1 MTRKILVLAPIA
13 FATLGCVP
21 QEKYDD
27 LLTAYRAKERQ
38 TLQAQNEVDRMRS
51 NEATLRGQMQD
62 YVNKLE
68 QAELQIG
75 DQNSE
80 IAGLRTEF
88 EGLLETVGS
97 LDFGPLPAELNEKL
111 VRLASENSNLLAYDE
126 QTGMLQFASDL
137 TFALGSVELNPA
149 AQEAIRALADIMDEG
164 DGLAFEIRVIGH
176 TDNVPLRSGSIYRS
190 NVQLSAQRAISVR
203 DALVRDGV
211 SPERIMVGGYGEFR
225 PIAENGKR
233 GSAANRRVEIFL
245 VAMPA
250 SIGPASEEE
259 IILETGSDTS
269 ASPAPAASDDFE
281 PLK

>member
-1 MTRKILVLAPIA
+1 MTRKTLILAPLA
-13 FATLGCVP
+13 LSVLGCVP

-27 LLTAYRAKERQ
+27 LLTAYRAKEQQ
-38 TLQAQNEVDRMRS
+38 TRQAQNEVDRMRA

-80 IAGLRTEF
+80 ISGLRNEF
-88 EGLLETVGS
+88 EGLLETVGN
-97 LDFGPLPAELNEKL
+97 LDFGPLPPELNEKL

-149 AQEAIRALADIMDEG
+149 AQEAIRALADIMDDG

-203 DALVRDGV
+203 NALVRDGV

-250 SIGPASEEE
+250 SLAPVGEEE
-259 IILETGSDTS
+259 ILIEVDVE
-269 ASPAPAASDDFE
+269 APATTPAAAEIE

>member
-13 FATLGCVP
+13 FSTLGCVP

-27 LLTAYRAKERQ
+27 LLTAYRAKEQQ
-38 TLQAQNEVDRMRS
+38 TLQAQNEVDRMRA
-51 NEATLRGQMQD
+51 NEAALRGQMQD

-97 LDFGPLPAELNEKL
+97 LDFGPLPPELNEKL

-164 DGLAFEIRVIGH
+164 DGLAFEIRVVGH

-203 DALVRDGV
+203 NALVRDGV

-250 SIGPASEEE
+250 SIAPMGEDDIIVDIDVDAPAS
-259 IILETGSDTS
+259 
-269 ASPAPAASDDFE
+269 APAPSDFE